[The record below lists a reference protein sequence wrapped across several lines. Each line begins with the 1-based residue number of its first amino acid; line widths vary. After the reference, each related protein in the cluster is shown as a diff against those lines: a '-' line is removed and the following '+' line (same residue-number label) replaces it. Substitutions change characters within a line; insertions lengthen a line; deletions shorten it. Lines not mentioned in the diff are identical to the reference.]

1 MGMVYRYREEKGTIH
16 EETMFFISSLPP
28 RVRKLAKHLRGHWGI
43 ENSLHW
49 VLDVT
54 FREDDSRIR
63 KGNGPEIASIFRKL
77 ALNILQ
83 RDTTLKS
90 SIRGKRLQAGW
101 NNDMLEAILTG
112 FNEN

>member
-1 MGMVYRYREEKGTIH
+1 
-16 EETMFFISSLPP
+16 
-28 RVRKLAKHLRGHWGI
+28 VRKLAKHLRGHWGI

-63 KGNGPEIASIFRKL
+63 QGSGPEIALMFRKL

-90 SIRGKRLQAGW
+90 SLRGKRLQAGW
-101 NNDMLEAILTG
+101 NNDPLEAMLAG
-112 FNEN
+112 FNKI